1 MFSTF
6 LFIRDTQTFNQFI
19 ANGYCIASCSSKFDD
34 EMVKEHILSC
44 KEMDPKE
51 LDMYILGQLSAL
63 LPPPPARTT
72 YRFRGNEICKPMFQ
86 FINSISAKKLKSLV
100 QHFRA
105 NGNIPRQHGNAGKR
119 PHNTTSEETMADLL
133 LFLDNYA
140 IEHGLNL
147 PGRVA
152 GHRDDRSI
160 ILPAHHTMVL
170 VHKTYQNSCITN
182 KEHMPVSYN
191 KFCEVWKAFRP
202 YLVTANPRSDLC
214 FTCQENVNLI
224 IKSSNENIEKK
235 SLSLFQQEEH
245 LKLAQKLLI
254 FQRKLIVIL
263 TQT

>member
-1 MFSTF
+1 
-6 LFIRDTQTFNQFI
+6 
-19 ANGYCIASCSSKFDD
+19 
-34 EMVKEHILSC
+34 
-44 KEMDPKE
+44 
-51 LDMYILGQLSAL
+51 
-63 LPPPPARTT
+63 
-72 YRFRGNEICKPMFQ
+72 
-86 FINSISAKKLKSLV
+86 
-100 QHFRA
+100 
-105 NGNIPRQHGNAGKR
+105 
-119 PHNTTSEETMADLL
+119 MADLL

-147 PGRVA
+147 PGKVA

-235 SLSLFQQEEH
+235 SLSLFQVRSFCLENKEVWYLGCRSNACH
-245 LKLAQKLLI
+245 HITPPQKFTI
-254 FQRKLIVIL
+254 KNVNIG
-263 TQT
+263 T